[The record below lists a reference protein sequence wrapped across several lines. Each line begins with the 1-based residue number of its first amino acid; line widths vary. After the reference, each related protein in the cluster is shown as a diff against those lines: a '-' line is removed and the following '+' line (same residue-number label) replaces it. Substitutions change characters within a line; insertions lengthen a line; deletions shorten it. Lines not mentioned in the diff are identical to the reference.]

1 MRLGDPAKRARF
13 VPLNRLLTEEE
24 HESLGLINV
33 AEHSESLSLS
43 IFAGCEAPAMNYMR
57 AYIDSSLVPL

>member
-1 MRLGDPAKRARF
+1 MSKLNSCPSVKAFYEVHPNRQNLCAIRPHMRLGDPAKHVRF

-33 AEHSESLSLS
+33 AEHK
-43 IFAGCEAPAMNYMR
+43 
-57 AYIDSSLVPL
+57 